1 MRVDHRGTDITVA
14 EELLDSPDVVVVLE
28 QVGGEEV
35 PEGVARGELGNAGGA
50 DCILHCALE
59 NGLVEMVAAPLPGD
73 AIHIESGGRKDP
85 LPRPFAS
92 GMRVLPEEGSG

>member
-1 MRVDHRGTDITVA
+1 MSWLSSSRWVAKEWRRVWN
-14 EELLDSPDVVVVLE
+14 
-28 QVGGEEV
+28 
-35 PEGVARGELGNAGGA
+35 ARGA
-50 DCILHCALE
+50 DGILHCALE

-85 LPRPFAS
+85 VPRPFAP